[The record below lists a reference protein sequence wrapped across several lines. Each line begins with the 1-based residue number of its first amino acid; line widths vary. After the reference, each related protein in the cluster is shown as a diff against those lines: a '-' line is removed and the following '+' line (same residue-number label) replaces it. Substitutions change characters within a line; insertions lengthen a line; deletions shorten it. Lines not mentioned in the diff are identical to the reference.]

1 MSETTPFSVDGFEFG
16 VEVAQEEIGKFRGV
30 ISFCA
35 RGDTHERFEKPFSI
49 TTHCAFKTARAAK
62 IEAEA
67 FAFEVIKTGTVSSLL
82 P

>member
-1 MSETTPFSVDGFEFG
+1 MNEMTTFSVDGFEF
-16 VEVAQEEIGKFRGV
+16 EVDVAEEESGKFRGI

-35 RGDTHERFEKPFSI
+35 RGDTHEKFEKPFSI
-49 TTHCAFKTARAAK
+49 TTHNAFKTVRAAK

-67 FAFEVIKTGTVSSLL
+67 FAFEAIKTGLVSSLL